1 MRSKGF
7 YSVAQSPTGHQGSVS
22 WRLTFGPIPFNGFIN
37 NPGNGIQYTLSS
49 YMNYR
54 IVREYGRPKFWR
66 AQNALFFQRHLNRPG
81 NYADKSHNKHNKG
94 QVFHLDL
101 NKILRKLL
109 KKTRCGYGQSMIK
122 GYPEVT
128 FCLDLK
134 YVLDQ
139 VSYQRTFKNFFK

>member
-94 QVFHLDL
+94 QVFHLEW

-109 KKTRCGYGQSMIK
+109 KKNQMWIRTRYDQRISRSYILFGFEICIGPGILPK
-122 GYPEVT
+122 
-128 FCLDLK
+128 DL
-134 YVLDQ
+134 
-139 VSYQRTFKNFFK
+139 